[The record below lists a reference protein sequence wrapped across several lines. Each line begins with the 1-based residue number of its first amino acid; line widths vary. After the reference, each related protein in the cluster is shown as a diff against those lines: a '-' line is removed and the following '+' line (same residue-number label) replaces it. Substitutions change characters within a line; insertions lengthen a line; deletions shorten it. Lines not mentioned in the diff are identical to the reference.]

1 MVTDTASDVTV
12 SPAPG
17 QLRELYQL
25 MGGYR
30 VSQAIY
36 VVARLGIADLL
47 KDGPLGSD
55 DLAGATGTHAPT
67 LQRVL
72 RFLTG
77 VGLFSE
83 VKQGRFALT
92 PLGAGL
98 RADVPGS
105 IRPMTLM
112 LLDYSGWQPWGHLGH
127 SVRTGETAFE
137 HVHELGRFDY
147 LAAHPDTGAI
157 FNAAMTGNTAWSGTT
172 ITDAYDFAG
181 IGRLVDVGG
190 GHGLLLATVLRAH
203 PDMRGVLFD
212 RPAVV
217 AGAGPTLEGAGV
229 ADRCETVGGDFF
241 TDALPDGDAYM
252 LRQIVHDWDDA
263 RATAI
268 LANCRRAL
276 GAGGRL
282 LVIERRIAPD
292 RQLALPVL
300 HIDLEMLVNVGGQ
313 ERTDDEYR
321 ALFAAAG
328 FRLTDVVPLG
338 DAAQFCVFVGLPI

>member
-1 MVTDTASDVTV
+1 MVADTASDMPV
-12 SPAPG
+12 SPAPE

-47 KDGPLGSD
+47 KDSPRTSD
-55 DLAGATGTHAPT
+55 DLAGATGAHAPA
-67 LQRVL
+67 LHRVL
-72 RFLTG
+72 RFLAG

-83 VKQGRFALT
+83 VAPGRFALT

-98 RADVPGS
+98 RSDVSGS

-112 LLDYSGWQPWGHLGH
+112 LLDYTGWQPWGHLWH
-127 SVRTGETAFE
+127 SVCTGETAFE
-137 HVHELGRFDY
+137 HVHSQGRFDY
-147 LAAHPDTGAI
+147 LAAHPDTGAL
-157 FNAAMTGNTAWSGTT
+157 FNAAMTGNTAWSGTA

-203 PDMRGVLFD
+203 PNMQGVLFD
-212 RPAVV
+212 RPEVV
-217 AGAGPTLEGAGV
+217 AGAGRTLADASV
-229 ADRCETVGGDFF
+229 ADRCELVGGDFF
-241 TDALPDGDAYM
+241 TDVLPSGDAHI
-252 LRQIVHDWDDA
+252 LRQIIHDWDDA

-276 GAGGRL
+276 GEGGRL
-282 LVIERRIAPD
+282 LVIERRVAPD
-292 RQLALPVL
+292 RRQALPVL

-338 DAAQFCVFVGLPI
+338 DAAQFCVFVGVPV

>member
-1 MVTDTASDVTV
+1 MTADTASDMAV
-12 SPAPG
+12 SPAPE
-17 QLRELYQL
+17 QLQQLYQL

-47 KDGPLGSD
+47 KDGPQASD
-55 DLAGATGTHAPT
+55 DLAGATGAHADA
-67 LQRVL
+67 LHRVL
-72 RFLTG
+72 RFLVG

-83 VKQGRFALT
+83 VAPGRFALT

-98 RADVPGS
+98 RSDVPGS

-112 LLDYSGWQPWGHLGH
+112 LLDYSGWQPWGHLWH

-137 HVHELGRFDY
+137 HVHGLGRFDY
-147 LAAHPDTGAI
+147 LAAHPETGAI
-157 FNAAMTGNTAWSGTT
+157 FNAAMTGNTAWSGTA
-172 ITDAYDFAG
+172 ITAAYDFTG
-181 IGRLVDVGG
+181 MRRLVDVGG

-203 PDMRGVLFD
+203 PALRGVLFD
-212 RPAVV
+212 RPEVV
-217 AGAGPTLEGAGV
+217 AGAGATLEGAGV
-229 ADRCETVGGDFF
+229 ADRCERVGGDFF
-241 TDALPDGDAYM
+241 TDALPSGDAYI
-252 LRQIVHDWDDA
+252 LRQIIHDWDDA

-268 LANCRRAL
+268 LANCRRGL
-276 GAGGRL
+276 GEGGRL
-282 LVIERRIAPD
+282 LVVERRIAPD
-292 RQLALPVL
+292 RRRALPVL
-300 HIDLEMLVNVGGQ
+300 HIDLEMLVNVGGR

-338 DAAQFCVFVGLPI
+338 DAAQFYVFAGVPA